1 MKIVIATD
9 SFKGSLTSLE
19 AGEAIK
25 EGIAFADPGACV
37 VIRPVADGG
46 EGTTEALTAGL
57 GGHYETVKVCG
68 PFKNQV
74 EARYGILN
82 DGTAVMEMSQAAGIT
97 LLPPGGHLDPMKAT
111 TFGLGQMIGD
121 AVGKGC
127 RSFIIGIGGSA
138 TNDGGA
144 GMLEALGFS
153 LLDSKGEKIGLG
165 ARGLS
170 DLAFIDD
177 REVLPELKSCNFRIA
192 CDVKN
197 PLCGPYGCSR
207 IFGPQKGADEDD
219 IIKMDSWLK
228 HFAELSGGD
237 PDAEGA
243 GAAGGLGFAFK
254 TFLSAELESG
264 IDLVLDVTRL
274 SEYVRDCDLVIT
286 GEGRLDSQSAM
297 GKAPVGVAK
306 IGKKFKKPVIAF
318 SGSASR
324 DAGIVNSCG
333 IDAFFPTRRVSIS
346 LEDAMKAENARQD
359 IIDTVEQVMRLY
371 MIGQRGE

>member
-25 EGIAFADPGACV
+25 EGIVLADPGACV

-153 LLDSKGEKIGLG
+153 LLDSKGEKICLG

-228 HFAELSGGD
+228 HFAELSDGN

-324 DAGIVNSCG
+324 DARIVNSCG

-371 MIGQRGE
+371 MIGQQWE